1 MRRAKV
7 TTLAI
12 VAALVVAL
20 LGVDRLAVGQEADP
34 VLVGAGDIAS
44 CKSTGD
50 EATAGL
56 LAGIEGTVATF
67 GDNAYEQG
75 TSAEFSACYEPSW
88 GRFKERTKPSVGN
101 HEYYTEGASG
111 YFEYFD
117 EAAGDPQKGYYS
129 YDLRSWHVVVL
140 NSNCAA
146 VGGCGAGSA
155 QVQWLVDDLGA
166 HSDQACT
173 LAYFHHPRFSS
184 STRGNNSAMV
194 PFWDVLYEAGAEV
207 VLNGHAHHYERF
219 APQTPGGQADP
230 EGGISQF
237 VVGTGG
243 KSLNSFGTVQAN
255 SEVRLA
261 DADGVIKL
269 TLHPEGYDWQFV
281 AVDGTPDGKTTD
293 PGSGS
298 CHSAPTKPTDRPG
311 PPSVTRT
318 DPGTNATGVATTTN
332 VTAFFS
338 EEMRASS
345 INGKT
350 FKLFKK
356 GSSTKI
362 GAVVTYFPD
371 DPSTAEFDPRAT
383 LDPNNS
389 LQSGVIYKAVVTTG
403 AEDSVGNPLEQ
414 QYKWFF
420 TVT

>member
-1 MRRAKV
+1 M
-7 TTLAI
+7 
-12 VAALVVAL
+12 
-20 LGVDRLAVGQEADP
+20 
-34 VLVGAGDIAS
+34 
-44 CKSTGD
+44 
-50 EATAGL
+50 
-56 LAGIEGTVATF
+56 
-67 GDNAYEQG
+67 
-75 TSAEFSACYEPSW
+75 
-88 GRFKERTKPSVGN
+88 
-101 HEYYTEGASG
+101 
-111 YFEYFD
+111 
-117 EAAGDPQKGYYS
+117 
-129 YDLRSWHVVVL
+129 VVL

-155 QVQWLVDDLGA
+155 QEQWLKDDLVA
-166 HSDQACT
+166 HSNQACT

-194 PFWDVLYEAGAEV
+194 PFWDALYEAGAEV

-281 AVDGTPDGKTTD
+281 AVDGTVDGKTTD

-298 CHSAPTKPTDRPG
+298 CHNAPPKPPDRPG
-311 PPSVTRT
+311 PPSVTST

-345 INGKT
+345 INAKT
-350 FKLFKK
+350 FKLTKK

-371 DPSTAEFDPRAT
+371 DPATTDRSRRGLRSTR
-383 LDPNNS
+383 
-389 LQSGVIYKAVVTTG
+389 TT
-403 AEDSVGNPLEQ
+403 P
-414 QYKWFF
+414 
-420 TVT
+420 